1 MLCLRV
7 CRRNPPAI
15 NHMDGTATSRFQFRS
30 AAGLALLLGLLSF
43 ALFAPALNYG
53 FIDIDDVQYTIET
66 PQVTEGLSP
75 ANIRWAFTTV
85 HESWYSPLLWISFMA
100 DSTFFGTSPAAYRF
114 TNLLLHAL
122 NAALLFWI
130 LRRLLPSPMAA
141 FFAAAL
147 WAFHPLRVE
156 SVVWIAERKD
166 VLSGFFFLLAVLAY
180 LRHAERP
187 SPLRIA
193 TVFLCMLG
201 GMLSKTILIVL
212 PPLLLILD
220 AWPLRRAPF
229 PDSRKTLAAW
239 RPLLVEKV
247 FLFLLMAAGIVL
259 TLWTHHGAHNN
270 APPLSVLHR
279 LMLVAPTTFAHLRQ
293 IFWPMRLSM
302 FYPVDYPSAP
312 MAILALSALLALLA
326 AAWRL
331 RRRLPGLLAG
341 ILWFGIAL
349 APVVRGIRF
358 DEQSAHPDRYTYLPA
373 IGLSLAFASLFVAAC
388 RVRRGRLVA
397 VVLSG
402 LLVVACGFRTV
413 RYLPLWTSPETLGPV
428 LLRQVPDH
436 PLVNNLMGKWL
447 AAQGRPE
454 DAIPYFQNAKRW
466 NVQATC
472 NLVTALLRAGR
483 PDEAL
488 TPALDACAHPEAPPD
503 AFLALGIA
511 YLQLDRAAEAVAP
524 LQRATNL
531 LPGHPLPWQMLY
543 RAHVEAGQLAA
554 ADDAL
559 RALRNLDAFDVQ
571 DFDGLTRL
579 YVRTWRAGDVHL
591 AWPFFANNLPRR
603 PGDVL
608 LHNSAAWLLATTP
621 NPPSPPPEA
630 VRLARLALDAA
641 GGPHPSL
648 LDTLAAAQ
656 AADRDFDA
664 AIQTATEALAQL
676 SPADPLQTAIRGRI
690 DLYRR
695 REPYRESLS
704 TDP

>member
-1 MLCLRV
+1 MR
-7 CRRNPPAI
+7 PPPPVAP
-15 NHMDGTATSRFQFRS
+15 GFR
-30 AAGLALLLGLLSF
+30 ANILAGVLMGLLTF
-43 ALFAPALNYG
+43 ALFAPALRHD
-53 FIDIDDVQYTIET
+53 FIGIDDVQYTIET
-66 PQVTEGLSP
+66 PQVVSGLSL
-75 ANIRWAFTTV
+75 ANVRWAFTTV

-100 DSTFFGTSPAAYRF
+100 DSSLFGTAPFGYIF
-114 TNLLLHAL
+114 TNTLLHAA
-122 NAALLFWI
+122 NALLLFWI
-130 LRRLLPSPMAA
+130 LLRLFHSPSAA
-141 FFAAAL
+141 FVAAAL
-147 WAFHPLRVE
+147 WALHPLRLE
-156 SVVWIAERKD
+156 SVAWIAERKD
-166 VLSGFFFLLAVLAY
+166 VLSGLFFLLALLAY
-180 LRHAERP
+180 LRHADRP
-187 SPLRIA
+187 SRGRMGVVALA
-193 TVFLCMLG
+193 MAAGL
-201 GMLSKTILIVL
+201 LSKTILIVL

-413 RYLPLWTSPETLGPV
+413 RYLPLWKSPETLGPV
-428 LLRQVPDH
+428 LLRQVPDN
-436 PLVNNLMGKWL
+436 PLVNNMMGKWL

-579 YVRTWRAGDVHL
+579 YVRTWRAGDARL

-603 PGDVL
+603 PDDIL
-608 LHNSAAWLLATTP
+608 LHNSAAWLLATTE
-621 NPPSPPPEA
+621 NPPAPPAEA
-630 VRLARLALDAA
+630 VRLARLALAAA
-641 GGPHPSL
+641 GEDHPSL
-648 LDTLAAAQ
+648 LDTLAAAHAANGDFKAASQ
-656 AADRDFDA
+656 AAA
-664 AIQTATEALAQL
+664 KALAAQD
-676 SPADPLQTAIRGRI
+676 STAPLHTDIRKR
-690 DLYRR
+690 LAFYHQHK
-695 REPYRESLS
+695 PYRES
-704 TDP
+704 TGAMIPARNAPP